1 MVTEVWKVSKKQCCT
16 IRINPEL
23 YEEIKNII
31 EKSEKYMSVSEF
43 TDEAVRLYLKELV
56 RKTLSR

>member
-1 MVTEVWKVSKKQCCT
+1 MSKKQCCT